1 MYLDLYQAAFMA
13 NSYKD
18 IANEVLKFMV
28 RDSQKFVQNF
38 SPLWL
43 TEAENLGSAE
53 FHPPP
58 PTTHRILGL
67 IIILRFKKTP
77 VLFLLD

>member
-1 MYLDLYQAAFMA
+1 MA

-43 TEAENLGSAE
+43 TEAENLGIKGVYRRFTWGCRPE
-53 FHPPP
+53 
-58 PTTHRILGL
+58 TTKLKIN
-67 IIILRFKKTP
+67 
-77 VLFLLD
+77 